1 MTFLIVVFAAEKA
14 KLLELEEQILLAIKK
29 RGIQV
34 DVANAKIEQVGR
46 LTQTMVMSGGRIER
60 IQLLKHKWKLPLL
73 SSADEATLVR
83 LRKDLSGYE
92 VQEIYVTT

>member
-1 MTFLIVVFAAEKA
+1 MAFLIVVFASEKA
-14 KLLELEEQILLAIKK
+14 KLLELEEKIISAIKK

-34 DVANAKIEQVGR
+34 EATNVETEQGGI
-46 LTQTMVMSGGRIER
+46 LTQTTVMSGKIER
-60 IQLLKHKWKLPLL
+60 VPLLKHTWKLPLL
-73 SSADEATLVR
+73 STVDEATLVR